1 MGLVSFRRTN
11 VTVIVCVV
19 AACLGVFASNSLAAA
34 GFGPLSGESGCLVAP
49 GQSNATLGTAHCGVG
64 KGLLGAHAVA
74 VSPDGANVYVVGGV
88 AGNSVALSYGAIAIL
103 KRDPT
108 TGAITETACLSSD
121 GTDGR
126 DGASGACTAEP
137 SLLGA
142 SGVAVSPDG
151 STVFVA
157 SSSSASVV
165 AFSRNPATGALTR
178 LGCFQG
184 TPRPG
189 APCGAADLF
198 SSSSSLA
205 VSADGNALY
214 VAAPLAGA
222 VSTLDT
228 AASLRTPAGIV
239 PALLP
244 AAPTTTGT
252 SSGTD
257 AAGATT
263 GTGTAGAATGSGATS
278 GGASGGA
285 SGSGA
290 VAHSGLAGI
299 FSPSVVGDEL
309 LNPCIAV
316 NGLDGACAVSTAT
329 QSLGNLALSPDGKQL
344 YGAAPGSG
352 AIDVFA
358 PSATGVLS
366 ETGCVK
372 VNAPPGLCQAGG
384 HMREPTEL
392 AISPDGKNVYAADET
407 DQYGSGMIDVLSRDP
422 STGALSSSGCVEFA
436 PKPEKPE
443 PEEGEEESES
453 AKGQKASRASAAA
466 SELGCSSAPG
476 LNSVSAVAVSGD
488 GSAVYAIGSG
498 SAAIFSRDAASGQLT
513 ETSCAVED
521 DERCTSLPEL
531 SGVTGAAV
539 SPDGHQVYVVAA
551 KSDAV
556 MTFGLGAAV
565 TTARTSATRAGT
577 ARVSVACPAGLHHAC
592 SGRVLLTHAL
602 ARSARR
608 GRNSRVRRETVGVSG
623 AFSIAPGRHASVRVR
638 LTFAARGLLGRR
650 RRLGLM
656 AVVRANPAA
665 GGSGYG
671 RRLALSLRR

>member
-1 MGLVSFRRTN
+1 MRLVSFHRTK
-11 VTVIVCVV
+11 VTVIVCVL
-19 AACLGVFASNSLAAA
+19 AACLSAPASNALATT
-34 GFGPLSGESGCLVAP
+34 GFGPLSGENGCLVAS
-49 GQSNATLGTAHCGVG
+49 GQSSSTLGTAQCGVG

-108 TGAITETACLSSD
+108 TGTIAETGCLSSD

-189 APCGAADLF
+189 TPCGAADLF

-239 PALLP
+239 PALPP
-244 AAPTTTGT
+244 AAPAAG
-252 SSGTD
+252 G
-257 AAGATT
+257 AAGAST
-263 GTGTAGAATGSGATS
+263 GTGAAGAA
-278 GGASGGA
+278 GGA

-290 VAHSGLAGI
+290 AARSGLAAI

-329 QSLGNLALSPDGKQL
+329 QSLGDLALSPDGKQL
-344 YGAAPGSG
+344 YAAAPASG
-352 AIDVFA
+352 AIDVFT
-358 PSATGVLS
+358 PNATGALS

-372 VNAPPGLCQAGG
+372 VNAPPGLCQAGA

-392 AISPDGKNVYAADET
+392 AVSPDGRNVYAADEI
-407 DQYGSGMIDVLSRDP
+407 DQYGTGMLDVLSRDP
-422 STGALSSSGCVEFA
+422 GTGALSSSGCVEFA

-453 AKGQKASRASAAA
+453 AKGQTASRASAADTA
-466 SELGCSSAPG
+466 SGCSSAPG
-476 LNSVSAVAVSGD
+476 LNGVSVVAVSGD

-513 ETSCAVED
+513 ETSCAVAN

-556 MTFGLGAAV
+556 TAFGIGAAV

-577 ARVSVACPAGLHHAC
+577 ARVSVACPAGLRHAC

-608 GRNSRVRRETVGVSG
+608 GRRSRARRETVGSSG

-638 LTFAARGLLGRR
+638 LTPAARGLLGRR

-671 RRLALSLRR
+671 RRLALSLRRH